1 MDRGAV
7 NRRSGLPARSGSLSK
22 TIPSKPQRPCDRGH
36 PRPPPLPEAV
46 AESSNFARTMAQAPR
61 PRGPGSLSV
70 AGCGSTVVA
79 PCNCLRPYLR
89 PGLGP
94 GFALMV
100 CSPSVGVRC
109 RHGCLL
115 VPMAR
120 IPKRLRFYEDA
131 ANVVQRRLVSN
142 FKKSFER
149 AVRTAR
155 R

>member
-1 MDRGAV
+1 MV
-7 NRRSGLPARSGSLSK
+7 
-22 TIPSKPQRPCDRGH
+22 
-36 PRPPPLPEAV
+36 
-46 AESSNFARTMAQAPR
+46 
-61 PRGPGSLSV
+61 SV
-70 AGCGSTVVA
+70 AGAEA
-79 PCNCLRPYLR
+79 PGAASCDRLRRFLR
-89 PGLGP
+89 LGLGP

-131 ANVVQRRLVSN
+131 AKVVQQRMVPN